1 MVVENILTPRG
12 FKITTCMSGV
22 EALELLESRSYLPD
36 LILLDCMM
44 PVMSGFEVCQTL
56 RRKHPQNALPIIM
69 VSARSGD
76 EDIVR
81 GLSLGCNDYITK
93 PFSAGEL
100 NARIDVQLKIREL
113 WRNEIQKL
121 GGWQA
126 RSERLPK
133 NVKMRLKK
141 GSSMIMDYHEN
152 VSVLICELVNM
163 RRYAQG
169 MEMDTF
175 VHFLNH
181 LYGTLDD
188 VASKHGVLP
197 ILGDTYMVVTGHEA
211 RLGPSLAAGQNPAD
225 NADHHVDSSISSSR
239 RLIKVA
245 MDFLKVA
252 DEMSY
257 NLQGKAVRP
266 RLRIGISTGEAYSG
280 FVGSRNAHFTFF
292 GTAIYEA
299 WDMTSLGFH
308 GCIHISQSTY
318 DDLESR
324 DDTVLFTDAPGRKS
338 YLMKVGE
345 FEHVLELK
353 KAEAQ
358 GTSVQD
364 FPERLREDVE
374 GQLSKPRVAAHQAY
388 LNMIRTLHVDDK
400 SCPNCKGSLAMVCT
414 KCRLGDD
421 FSLLSES
428 SERDMKFHFDKFG
441 KYEILSVDDDQV
453 NQMVIENILRPS
465 GYEVKVCM
473 DVPEALAELGNRDY
487 LPDLCLVDVMM
498 PSMDG
503 YEVVRK
509 LRTLYPDTLPIV
521 MVSANLDIA
530 SDAQACGADA
540 WDSKPLKAGAIV
552 EKIQKTMEMKK
563 SSRRS
568 SPDGRAEGSLRRS
581 NSREKLQPSDNSLQ
595 ESNKMMEEI
604 NNLRAELTVMQ
615 DKADKLEEEKK
626 KLQADLD
633 LHVLSNKQKEQEVS
647 ELKQARRDAEVR
659 HMKEMKDSENVQK
672 ARVRKDLEEKNKMV
686 LNADS
691 RSHDSK
697 LDLLDNITNVVTT
710 CIRCTETEKKL
721 EDACG
726 REREIMQ
733 LLVTVQTQHS
743 QLQIAYC
750 TLVNKCVGHSLPT
763 ASSKARTSTLE
774 LVELLEEND
783 LWMDYD
789 VLKGMGVRKVEDL
802 LHITG
807 SHLDSMAPVT
817 ANKVRRLQALLE
829 HKEAS
834 QVVTWT
840 ADQRTPHPLPTPDVA
855 ANRSSLLPSELFSLQ
870 DRQTGNAAP
879 HSSRPKS
886 ASKTEMAV
894 EAIGRALKVLGQSD
908 SNGEN
913 ISDDVRSRLI
923 SMLLTPKP

>member
-1 MVVENILTPRG
+1 
-12 FKITTCMSGV
+12 
-22 EALELLESRSYLPD
+22 
-36 LILLDCMM
+36 
-44 PVMSGFEVCQTL
+44 
-56 RRKHPQNALPIIM
+56 
-69 VSARSGD
+69 
-76 EDIVR
+76 
-81 GLSLGCNDYITK
+81 
-93 PFSAGEL
+93 
-100 NARIDVQLKIREL
+100 
-113 WRNEIQKL
+113 
-121 GGWQA
+121 
-126 RSERLPK
+126 
-133 NVKMRLKK
+133 
-141 GSSMIMDYHEN
+141 
-152 VSVLICELVNM
+152 
-163 RRYAQG
+163 
-169 MEMDTF
+169 
-175 VHFLNH
+175 
-181 LYGTLDD
+181 
-188 VASKHGVLP
+188 
-197 ILGDTYMVVTGHEA
+197 
-211 RLGPSLAAGQNPAD
+211 
-225 NADHHVDSSISSSR
+225 
-239 RLIKVA
+239 
-245 MDFLKVA
+245 
-252 DEMSY
+252 
-257 NLQGKAVRP
+257 
-266 RLRIGISTGEAYSG
+266 
-280 FVGSRNAHFTFF
+280 
-292 GTAIYEA
+292 
-299 WDMTSLGFH
+299 
-308 GCIHISQSTY
+308 
-318 DDLESR
+318 
-324 DDTVLFTDAPGRKS
+324 
-338 YLMKVGE
+338 
-345 FEHVLELK
+345 
-353 KAEAQ
+353 
-358 GTSVQD
+358 
-364 FPERLREDVE
+364 
-374 GQLSKPRVAAHQAY
+374 
-388 LNMIRTLHVDDK
+388 
-400 SCPNCKGSLAMVCT
+400 
-414 KCRLGDD
+414 
-421 FSLLSES
+421 
-428 SERDMKFHFDKFG
+428 
-441 KYEILSVDDDQV
+441 
-453 NQMVIENILRPS
+453 
-465 GYEVKVCM
+465 M

-710 CIRCTETEKKL
+710 CIRRNT
-721 EDACG
+721 
-726 REREIMQ
+726 R
-733 LLVTVQTQHS
+733 S
-743 QLQIAYC
+743 FQIAYC
-750 TLVNKCVGHSLPT
+750 TLVNKNAHFTFFGTAIYEAWDMTSLGFHGCIHISQSTYDDLESRDDTVLFTDAPGRKSYLMKVGEFEHVLELKKAEAQGTSVQDFPERLREDVEGQLSKPRVAAHQAYLNMIRTLHVDDKSCPNCKGSLAMVCTKCRLGDDFSLLSESSERDMKFHFDKFGKYEILSVDDDQVNQMVIENILRPSGYEVKCVGHSLPT

-840 ADQRTPHPLPTPDVA
+840 A
-855 ANRSSLLPSELFSLQ
+855 
-870 DRQTGNAAP
+870 P